1 MKIKTVKAVAGIGSV
16 ALVST
21 AFFVYGNHTLD
32 LWFILG
38 AILLLSGKELE
49 EFRKLRQAGKEG
61 EFTESELEELL
72 RLKRAENEVKDNG

>member
-1 MKIKTVKAVAGIGSV
+1 MNLKTVKAVTGIGSA

-21 AFFVYGNHTLD
+21 AFFVYGNHTTD
-32 LWFILG
+32 LWFVLG

-49 EFRKLRQAGKEG
+49 EFRKLRQAGQEE

-72 RLKRAENEVKDNG
+72 RLKRAENELKADG